1 MSVFKRFL
9 VILAAS
15 VMLFAVGCSEI
26 EDEEIEVTETTV
38 TEPEPQPYPAYAG
51 QLEFDEAPKT
61 AASLSPAIT
70 EIICGLGYGDKLV
83 GISDYCDR
91 PEEITG
97 RQTLG
102 SAANPNIDEI
112 IGLRPELLI
121 SQSPI
126 AKKDVVRLEGNGIGV
141 MILPAPDSV
150 SELRDCYRDI
160 SAVFGGELTADAAAD
175 DAMKDF
181 YAEMNSAEGTV
192 DSFLFI
198 LTPDLNAASTDTF
211 MGDMLSCLGRN
222 TAQSPNLT
230 AEDILADPPELLIL
244 ASPMAV
250 TDLPEELQA
259 LDCITENRVMYL
271 KPALLERPAARVG
284 GYISDIAKAAG
295 DILSGE
301 TVSETEEASEETDEA
316 SEGENE

>member
-9 VILAAS
+9 VILAAAA
-15 VMLFAVGCSEI
+15 MLFAVGCSEI
-26 EDEEIEVTETTV
+26 EDEVMEVTETTV
-38 TEPEPQPYPAYAG
+38 TEPEPQPYPAFAG

-70 EIICGLGYGDKLV
+70 EIICGLGYGDKLI

-126 AKKDVVRLEGNGIGV
+126 AKKDVVRLEGNGIRV
-141 MILPAPDSV
+141 LILSAPDSV

-160 SAVFGGELTADAAAD
+160 AAVFGGELTADAAAD
-175 DAMKDF
+175 DAMKYF
-181 YAEMNSAEGTV
+181 YAEMKAAEGTV

-222 TAQSPNLT
+222 TAASANPT
-230 AEDILADPPELLIL
+230 VEEILADPPELLIL
-244 ASPMAV
+244 ASPMV
-250 TDLPEELQA
+250 VSDLPEELQT
-259 LDCITENRVMYL
+259 LDCITEGRILNL
-271 KPALLERPAARVG
+271 KPNMLERPAARVG
-284 GYISDIAKAAG
+284 KFIPDIAKAAA
-295 DILSGE
+295 DRVSGE
-301 TVSETEEASEETDEA
+301 TASETEEASEEETDDE
-316 SEGENE
+316 